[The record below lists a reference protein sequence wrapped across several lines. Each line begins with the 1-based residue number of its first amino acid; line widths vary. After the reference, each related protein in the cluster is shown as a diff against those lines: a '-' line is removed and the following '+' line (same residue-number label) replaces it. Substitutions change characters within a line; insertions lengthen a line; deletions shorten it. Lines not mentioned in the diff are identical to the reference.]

1 MLGALPAGIKESAR
15 NSNSTAIYPEEVLFR
30 NPKAPA
36 RIAEDDLYWADRH
49 LTSSQKL
56 PDSELLKEIHTF
68 TADYYSRTTDN
79 DPKGVYRTMDETALL
94 AMGILLEESVAQ
106 VLGENGDLAF
116 MEGELIADDEENKQS
131 PTMPK
136 PAPRSKVPKR
146 MPKRNASRKKRKLD
160 DGNSTQ

>member
-1 MLGALPAGIKESAR
+1 MSGSLPAGVKESAR
-15 NSNSTAIYPEEVLFR
+15 KPISTAIYPEEVLFR

-36 RIAEDDLYWADRH
+36 RIAEDDFYWADKH

-106 VLGENGDLAF
+106 ILGKNGDLAF
-116 MEGELIADDEENKQS
+116 MEGELIVDDEDEKQS
-131 PTMPK
+131 IRMAK

-146 MPKRNASRKKRKLD
+146 IPKRNPSRKKRKLD
-160 DGNSTQ
+160 DGNDAL